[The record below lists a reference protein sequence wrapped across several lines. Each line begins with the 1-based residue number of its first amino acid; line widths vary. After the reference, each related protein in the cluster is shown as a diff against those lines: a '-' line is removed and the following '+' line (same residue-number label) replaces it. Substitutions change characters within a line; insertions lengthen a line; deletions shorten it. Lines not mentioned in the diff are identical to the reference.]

1 MDLRF
6 SHFEILTGTGALF
19 LCLVFVALFIE
30 APAIQEE
37 IGSEAAE
44 AVRRQNLFWVSVQA
58 HGQHLVL
65 TGAAPDYLAKR
76 QAGEIAADVHGATAV
91 ENKIAII
98 GEEGTCQI
106 ELDRHLKGE
115 PVTFK
120 AGRAELADR
129 SFPVL
134 GLVAS
139 VARNCDAAFEVAS
152 HTDAE
157 GDSAINLKLSQR
169 RAEVV
174 VRYLVQSGVDPE
186 RLRAVGYG
194 ESQPVAD
201 NQSADGRAANQRLE
215 FRVLGD
221 AA

>member
-44 AVRRQNLFWVSVQA
+44 AVRKQDLFWVSVQA

-65 TGAAPDYLAKR
+65 TGAAPDYMAKR
-76 QAGEIAADVHGATAV
+76 QAGEIAADVRGATAV
-91 ENKIAII
+91 DNQIAII
-98 GEEGTCQI
+98 GEEGTCQV
-106 ELDRHLKGE
+106 ELDRHLKGAQ
-115 PVTFK
+115 VKFK
-120 AGRAELADR
+120 AGRAELADG

-139 VARNCDAAFEVAS
+139 AGAAFEVAS

-157 GDSAINLKLSQR
+157 GDSEINLKLSQR

-174 VRYLVQSGVDPE
+174 VRYLVQSGVDPQ
-186 RLRAVGYG
+186 RLRATGYG
-194 ESQPVAD
+194 ESQPLAD
-201 NQSADGRAANQRLE
+201 NQTEEGRAANQRLE